1 MAPYA
6 LLSRRLFPY
15 VLIAPAVL
23 LCALVLLYPLAQAVR
38 ISLYRKVLGFPERF
52 IGLANFGDL
61 FGDAQFLNSLGI
73 TFWWT
78 VGSVLGQVLLGFG
91 LAILLNRSFR
101 GRALYRTLFL
111 LPWVLPN
118 FIAALTWVWMFND
131 RFGIIPSL
139 LVGLGLV
146 NERTLFLADPGLA
159 LPAVIAVNVWKNYAF
174 VMIVML
180 AALQAIPHD
189 LYEAARVDGASFLQ
203 EFRSITLPLVKPM
216 LFIVILLRVIWTFNT
231 FELVFI
237 MTEGGPGRST
247 EILTITAFLQAF
259 RGGVMGYGSAI
270 GVILLILTLAFAL
283 FYVRLQGR
291 TLRGEV

>member
-1 MAPYA
+1 
-6 LLSRRLFPY
+6 
-15 VLIAPAVL
+15 VL
-23 LCALVLLYPLAQAVR
+23 LCALVLLYPLGQAVR

-52 IGLANFGDL
+52 IGFANFADL

-78 VGSVLGQVLLGFG
+78 VASVVGQVLLGFG
-91 LAILLNRSFR
+91 LAILLNRPFR

-111 LPWVLPN
+111 LPWVVPN

-146 NERTLFLADPGLA
+146 QERTLFLADPGLA
-159 LPAVIAVNVWKNYAF
+159 LPAVIAVNIWKNYAF

-189 LYEAARVDGASFLQ
+189 LYEAARVDGANVWREFL
-203 EFRSITLPLVKPM
+203 SITLPLVKPM
-216 LFIVILLRVIWTFNT
+216 LLIVVLLRVIWTFNT

-259 RGGVMGYGSAI
+259 RGGVMGYGSSI

-283 FYVRLQGR
+283 VYVRLQGR

>member
-1 MAPYA
+1 MSYA
-6 LLSRRLFPY
+6 LSRRLLPY
-15 VLIAPAVL
+15 ALIAPAVL
-23 LCALVLLYPLAQAVR
+23 LCALVLLYPLGQAVR

-52 IGLANFGDL
+52 IGLGNFGDL

-78 VGSVLGQVLLGFG
+78 VGSVVGQVLLGFG

-111 LPWVLPN
+111 LPWVVPN

-146 NERTLFLADPGLA
+146 QERTLFLADPGLA
-159 LPAVIAVNVWKNYAF
+159 LPAVIAVNIWKNYAF

-189 LYEAARVDGASFLQ
+189 LYEAARVDGANIWQ
-203 EFRSITLPLVKPM
+203 EFLSITLPLVKPM
-216 LFIVILLRVIWTFNT
+216 LFIVVLLRVIWTFNT

-259 RGGVMGYGSAI
+259 RGGVMGYGSSI
-270 GVILLILTLAFAL
+270 GVILMILTLAFAL
-283 FYVRLQGR
+283 VYVRLQAR